1 MSSSTRIILAA
12 VTAVTLAGCASSKS
26 GSVYSR
32 EDARRE
38 QTVRMGVVES
48 VRSVSIEGT
57 KSGIGAVAGGAAGG
71 IGGSAIGHGRGAAVA
86 AVAGAVAGGLIG
98 AAAEEASRARKA
110 SKSPSGSITASSA
123 RSSRPPTRSSSRA
136 SASGSCPSTARR
148 ASASS
153 PLRHEGPHPLVLP
166 KVRKAVY
173 NAARIRAALASSASR
188 GGFFTGH
195 TSFMPSPTRRG
206 RTWMWKWNTVCS
218 AAAPFA

>member
-48 VRSVSIEGT
+48 VRSVTIEGT

-98 AAAEEASRARKA
+98 AAAEEGLTREEGVEITVRLDNGELRA
-110 SKSPSGSITASSA
+110 IVQTADEVFTPGERVRLLSVNGQ
-123 RSSRPPTRSSSRA
+123 TRV
-136 SASGSCPSTARR
+136 G
-148 ASASS
+148 
-153 PLRHEGPHPLVLP
+153 
-166 KVRKAVY
+166 K
-173 NAARIRAALASSASR
+173 
-188 GGFFTGH
+188 
-195 TSFMPSPTRRG
+195 
-206 RTWMWKWNTVCS
+206 
-218 AAAPFA
+218 